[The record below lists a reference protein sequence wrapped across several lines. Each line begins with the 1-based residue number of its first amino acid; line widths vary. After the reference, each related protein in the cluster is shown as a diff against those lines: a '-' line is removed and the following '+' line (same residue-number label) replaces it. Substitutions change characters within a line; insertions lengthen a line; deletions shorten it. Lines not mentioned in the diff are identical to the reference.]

1 MILPLPLPAAILD
14 TQIQEPLGVLL
25 ERAREARD
33 GGRMDDAVRAY
44 DAILTQVPAH
54 ETALLERAETLAWA
68 GRYPEAAEGYRTFA
82 KAHPGRSR
90 DADLH
95 LAQLSAWQNRIGEAL
110 TLLDPWVGL
119 EHRQAV
125 LDAATYLSWGGRMAE
140 SLRRLRHWME
150 EHPGDREARLL
161 EAKTLGW
168 DGQYAEARAS
178 YGKVLAEA
186 PADRDALAGLARL
199 DFWEGDPRR
208 AHGALD
214 RMDAEGRNHPESQ
227 LLRAQVEIAEG
238 ASQAGRARASTLA
251 SRPGPVQRDARE
263 LLEDLTDAKGP
274 WVELSAART
283 DTNEGLRVEDPLFRG
298 QVPLGEGS
306 LDLAA
311 GQHHTEF
318 RGTAR
323 NTGDISLGLAHPMGP
338 HWRASASI
346 SRLSDLAGEPAWGH
360 ALGLGV
366 SPAAGLDLQLEHRRS
381 QAIFTPAALA
391 QRTTFLSTDL
401 GASWRFGRGRHALG
415 TGLGHAEVSAGSTRG
430 SFFGSY
436 EYRIPITGFDLRV
449 GALTRG
455 FGYSTTL
462 PLGFFNPERYRWNGA
477 TASAAWRKGR
487 VFEAA
492 LSARAGHQ
500 GVNGGSPQFT
510 WSYGAA
516 LTWTPRPTPLSLF
529 ISWTHSLAGL
539 PVADSADPTNYQE
552 HTLRLGLRM
561 RGNRWVW

>member
-1 MILPLPLPAAILD
+1 MVLPLPFPAALLD
-14 TQIQEPLGVLL
+14 TQFQEPLDVLL
-25 ERAREARD
+25 KRAREARD
-33 GGRMDDAVRAY
+33 GGRMADAIRAY
-44 DAILTQVPAH
+44 DAMLTQVPGH

-68 GRYPEAAEGYRTFA
+68 GRYPQAAEGYRAFA
-82 KAHPGRSR
+82 KAHPGRSM
-90 DADLH
+90 DADLR
-95 LAQLSAWQNRIGEAL
+95 LAQLSAWQNRTGEAL
-110 TLLDPWVGL
+110 SLLEPWEKL
-119 EHRQAV
+119 EHRQAA

-150 EHPGDREARLL
+150 AHPGDKEARLL
-161 EAKTLGW
+161 EAKILGW
-168 DGQYAEARAS
+168 DGQFAEARAS
-178 YGKVLAEA
+178 YGKVLASA

-199 DFWEGDPRR
+199 DLWEGDPRR

-227 LLRAQVEIAEG
+227 LLQAQVEIAEG
-238 ASQAGRARASTLA
+238 ASRAARARAGRLA
-251 SRPGPVQRDARE
+251 SKPGPVQKDARE
-263 LLEDLTDAKGP
+263 LLEDLTDARGP
-274 WVELSAART
+274 WVEVTAART
-283 DTNEGLRVEDPLFRG
+283 DTNEGLRLEDPLLRVR
-298 QVPLGEGS
+298 VPLGEGS

-311 GQHHTEF
+311 GQHRTAF

-323 NTGDISLGLAHPMGP
+323 NTGDLRLRLAHPIGP
-338 HWRASASI
+338 HWRASAAV

-366 SPAAGLDLQLEHRRS
+366 SPFAGLDLQLEHSRS

-391 QRTTFLSTDL
+391 LRTTFSSTDL
-401 GASWRFGRGRHALG
+401 GASWRFGKGRHALG
-415 TGLGHAEVSAGSTRG
+415 AGLGRSDVSAGSTRS

-436 EYRIPITGFDLRV
+436 EYRIPVTGFDLRI

-462 PLGFFNPERYRWNGA
+462 PLGFFNPERYRWNGG
-477 TASAAWRKGR
+477 TASATWRKGR

-492 LSARAGHQ
+492 LNARAGYQ
-500 GVNGGSPQFT
+500 GVNAGRSRFT
-510 WSYGAA
+510 WSYGTA
-516 LTWTPRPTPLSLF
+516 LTWTPRPTPLSLVV
-529 ISWTHSLAGL
+529 SWTHSLAGL
-539 PVADSADPTNYQE
+539 PVADPTDPANYQE